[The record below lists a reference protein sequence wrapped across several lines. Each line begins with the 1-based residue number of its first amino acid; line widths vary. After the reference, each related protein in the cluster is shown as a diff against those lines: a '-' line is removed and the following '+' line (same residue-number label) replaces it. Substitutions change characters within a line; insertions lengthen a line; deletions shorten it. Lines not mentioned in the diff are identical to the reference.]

1 MDSATPHA
9 VLFVGVDGMKQ
20 TRMQTFP
27 SLLPALTIGILLIIA
42 NCYWIAMGRATDQS
56 YTTNISL
63 YFNVIFSLFLLTL
76 LNLPLRR
83 FLPTSA
89 LSQGELLVVYVMLS
103 IASSLAGLDII
114 QSLVGIMSTPFRFA
128 TPENEWANLFWR
140 FIPRWLSVE
149 ETGVLDNLY
158 DGGSSLYAASHIRAW
173 VFPALAWSAFL
184 VALLFVMLC
193 INVVV
198 RKQWVEREKLT
209 YPIIQLPFEMTR
221 AKSGFFV
228 NRLMWLG
235 FGIAF
240 LVNIVNGLHFLFP
253 VVPSLGGE
261 LYEKT
266 GRGLD
271 LGKLFTEK
279 PWSAIGSMPVMVLP
293 SIIGLAFFIPLDLS
307 FSFWFFFLF
316 WKLQAVFA
324 SVLGLGDMPRFPYTG
339 EQAFGG
345 LIALCAIALWVSRT
359 HLKKVILTIFSSR
372 SPLDDSTEP
381 VRYKSAFT
389 GIVLGMSFITFFCL
403 RAGMSIGAILLF
415 FTLYFA
421 MSIGITRM
429 RAELGSPVNDFH
441 DSGLPEMISGAIGT
455 HRFGAHNLTMFS
467 FFRFFNRAYRPHP
480 MPHQLEGFKIAER
493 SKISNSGIFLAMVLA
508 AVIGA
513 LAFFWSYLDAQY
525 QFVGLN
531 TRGRGIHAFNRLKSW
546 LYYPSQADY
555 AAITAMGTGF
565 LFSLFLMIMRMRFLF
580 WPFHP
585 AGYAVA
591 ASYSVRGFW
600 FSIFIS
606 WLAKSIIL
614 KSGGLKTHRKAIP
627 FFLGI
632 ILGEFTAGSFWSL
645 LGIALGKPMYKF
657 LW

>member
-1 MDSATPHA
+1 
-9 VLFVGVDGMKQ
+9 
-20 TRMQTFP
+20 
-27 SLLPALTIGILLIIA
+27 
-42 NCYWIAMGRATDQS
+42 MGRATDQS

-149 ETGVLDNLY
+149 ETGALDNLY

-307 FSFWFFFLF
+307 FSLLVLLSLLEVTGCFR
-316 WKLQAVFA
+316 KCPRTRRHA
-324 SVLGLGDMPRFPYTG
+324 SVSLYGRTGIRRTHRTMRHCPLG
-339 EQAFGG
+339 EQN
-345 LIALCAIALWVSRT
+345 
-359 HLKKVILTIFSSR
+359 
-372 SPLDDSTEP
+372 SPE
-381 VRYKSAFT
+381 
-389 GIVLGMSFITFFCL
+389 
-403 RAGMSIGAILLF
+403 
-415 FTLYFA
+415 
-421 MSIGITRM
+421 
-429 RAELGSPVNDFH
+429 
-441 DSGLPEMISGAIGT
+441 
-455 HRFGAHNLTMFS
+455 
-467 FFRFFNRAYRPHP
+467 
-480 MPHQLEGFKIAER
+480 EG
-493 SKISNSGIFLAMVLA
+493 NS
-508 AVIGA
+508 
-513 LAFFWSYLDAQY
+513 
-525 QFVGLN
+525 
-531 TRGRGIHAFNRLKSW
+531 H
-546 LYYPSQADY
+546 
-555 AAITAMGTGF
+555 
-565 LFSLFLMIMRMRFLF
+565 
-580 WPFHP
+580 H
-585 AGYAVA
+585 
-591 ASYSVRGFW
+591 
-600 FSIFIS
+600 
-606 WLAKSIIL
+606 IL
-614 KSGGLKTHRKAIP
+614 KP
-627 FFLGI
+627 
-632 ILGEFTAGSFWSL
+632 FTA
-645 LGIALGKPMYKF
+645 
-657 LW
+657 

>member
-1 MDSATPHA
+1 MDSVALNA

-20 TRMQTFP
+20 TRKQTFP
-27 SLLPALTIGILLIIA
+27 SLRRALTIGVVLIVA
-42 NCYWIAMGRATDQS
+42 NCYWIGMGRATDQS

-63 YFNVIFSLFLLTL
+63 YYNVVFSLFLLTL
-76 LNLPLRR
+76 FNVPLKK
-83 FLPTSA
+83 FLPASA

-114 QSLVGIMSTPFRFA
+114 QSLVGIMSTPFAFA
-128 TPENEWANLFWR
+128 TPENEWGNLFWR
-140 FIPRWLSVE
+140 FIPRWLAVE
-149 ETGVLDNLY
+149 ENSVLDNLY
-158 DGGSSLYAASHIRAW
+158 NGESTLYTARHVRAW

-184 VALLFVMLC
+184 FALLFIMLC

-198 RKQWVEREKLT
+198 RKQWVEAEKLT

-221 AKSGFFV
+221 EQSGFFV

-240 LVNIVNGLHFLFP
+240 LVNIVNGLHHLFP
-253 VVPSLGGE
+253 LVPSLGGE

-271 LGKLFTEK
+271 LGRFFTEK
-279 PWSAIGSMPVMVLP
+279 PWSAIGSMPVMVIP
-293 SIIGLAFFIPLDLS
+293 SIVGLAFFIPLDLS

-316 WKLQAVFA
+316 WKLQSVFA
-324 SVLGLGDMPRFPYTG
+324 SYLGLGDLPRFPYFG

-345 LIALCAIALWVSRT
+345 LIGLCAIALWVSRS
-359 HLKKVILTIFSSR
+359 HLKKVILTVFSSR
-372 SPLDDSTEP
+372 SPLDDSTEAI
-381 VRYKSAFT
+381 RYKSAFS
-389 GIVLGMSFITFFCL
+389 GIALGMSFITFFCL
-403 RAGMSIGAILLF
+403 RAGMSIGAIFVF

-421 MSIGITRM
+421 MSIAITRM
-429 RAELGSPVNDFH
+429 RAELGSPVHDFH
-441 DSGLPEMISGAIGT
+441 DSGLAEMITGAIGT
-455 HRFGAHNLTMFS
+455 RRFGPHNLTMFS

-493 SKISNSGIFLAMVLA
+493 SRISNSGLFLAMVLA
-508 AVIGA
+508 TVIGA

-531 TRGRGIHAFNRLKSW
+531 TRGRGIHAFNRLRSW
-546 LYYPSQADY
+546 LYYPSQPDY
-555 AAITAMGTGF
+555 AATVAMGAGF
-565 LFSLFLMIMRMRFLF
+565 LFSLFLMMMRMRFLF
-580 WPFHP
+580 WPLHP

-614 KSGGLKTHRKAIP
+614 KSGGLKTHRKSIP

-632 ILGEFTAGSFWSL
+632 ILGEFVAGSFWSL
-645 LGIALGKPMYKF
+645 FGIALGKPMYKF

>member
-1 MDSATPHA
+1 
-9 VLFVGVDGMKQ
+9 MKQ
-20 TRMQTFP
+20 TRTQAFP
-27 SLLPALTIGILLIIA
+27 SLLPALIIGIVLIVA

-63 YFNVIFSLFLLTL
+63 YFNVIFSVFLLTL
-76 LNLPLRR
+76 LNLPLKR
-83 FLPTSA
+83 FLPTFA

-114 QSLVGIMSTPFRFA
+114 QSLVGIISTPFRFA

-149 ETGVLDNLY
+149 ESGVLDNLY
-158 DGGSSLYAASHIRAW
+158 DGGSSLYTARHIRAW

-193 INVVV
+193 INVLV
-198 RKQWVEREKLT
+198 RKQWVEREKLS

-221 AKSGFFV
+221 AQSGFFV
-228 NRLMWLG
+228 NRLMWWG

-324 SVLGLGDMPRFPYTG
+324 SALGLGDIPRFPYIG

-345 LIALCAIALWVSRT
+345 LLALCAIALWVSRT
-359 HLKKVILTIFSSR
+359 HLKRVILTVFSRR
-372 SPLDDSTEP
+372 SPIDDSTEP
-381 VRYKSAFT
+381 IGYKAAIS
-389 GIVLGMSFITFFCL
+389 GIVLGMSFITFYCL
-403 RAGMSIGAILLF
+403 RAGMSIGAILIF
-415 FTLYFA
+415 FALYFA

-441 DSGLPEMISGAIGT
+441 DSGLPEMITGAIGT

-513 LAFFWSYLDAQY
+513 LAFFWAYLDAQY

-614 KSGGLKTHRKAIP
+614 KSGGLKTHRKSIP

-632 ILGEFTAGSFWSL
+632 ILGEFTAGSLWSL
-645 LGIALGKPMYKF
+645 FGIALEKPMYKF

>member
-1 MDSATPHA
+1 MDSVALNA

-20 TRMQTFP
+20 TRKQTFP
-27 SLLPALTIGILLIIA
+27 SLLRALTIGVVLIVA
-42 NCYWIAMGRATDQS
+42 NCYWIGMGRATDQS

-63 YFNVIFSLFLLTL
+63 YYNVVFSLFLLTL
-76 LNLPLRR
+76 FNVPLKK
-83 FLPTSA
+83 FLPASA

-114 QSLVGIMSTPFRFA
+114 QSLVGIMSTPFAFA
-128 TPENEWANLFWR
+128 TPENEWGNLFWR
-140 FIPRWLSVE
+140 FIPRWLAVE
-149 ETGVLDNLY
+149 ENSVLDNLY
-158 DGGSSLYAASHIRAW
+158 NGESTLYTARHVRAW

-184 VALLFVMLC
+184 FALLFIMLC

-198 RKQWVEREKLT
+198 RKQWVESEKLT

-221 AKSGFFV
+221 EQSGFFV
-228 NRLMWLG
+228 NRPMWLG

-240 LVNIVNGLHFLFP
+240 LVNIVNGLHHLFP
-253 VVPSLGGE
+253 LVPSLGGE

-271 LGKLFTEK
+271 LGRFFTEK
-279 PWSAIGSMPVMVLP
+279 PWSAIGSMPVMVIP
-293 SIIGLAFFIPLDLS
+293 SIVGLAFFIPLDLS
-307 FSFWFFFLF
+307 FSLWFFFLF
-316 WKLQAVFA
+316 WKLQSVFA
-324 SVLGLGDMPRFPYTG
+324 SYLGLGDLPRFPYIG

-345 LIALCAIALWVSRT
+345 LIGLCAIALWVSRI
-359 HLKKVILTIFSSR
+359 HLKKVILTVFSSR
-372 SPLDDSTEP
+372 SPLDDSTESI
-381 VRYKSAFT
+381 RYKSAFS
-389 GIVLGMSFITFFCL
+389 GIALGMSFITFFCL
-403 RAGMSIGAILLF
+403 RAGMSIGAIFVF

-421 MSIGITRM
+421 MSIAITRM
-429 RAELGSPVNDFH
+429 RAELGSPVHDFH
-441 DSGLPEMISGAIGT
+441 DSGLAEMITGAIGT
-455 HRFGAHNLTMFS
+455 RRFGPHNLTMFS

-493 SKISNSGIFLAMVLA
+493 SRISNSGLFLAMVLA
-508 AVIGA
+508 TVIGA

-531 TRGRGIHAFNRLKSW
+531 TRGRGIHAFNRLRSW
-546 LYYPSQADY
+546 LYYPSQPDY
-555 AAITAMGTGF
+555 AATVAMGAGF
-565 LFSLFLMIMRMRFLF
+565 LFSLILMMMRMRFLF
-580 WPFHP
+580 WPLHP

-614 KSGGLKTHRKAIP
+614 KSGGLKTHRKSIP

-632 ILGEFTAGSFWSL
+632 ILGEFVAGSFWSL
-645 LGIALGKPMYKF
+645 FGIALGKPMYKF

>member
-1 MDSATPHA
+1 
-9 VLFVGVDGMKQ
+9 MKQ
-20 TRMQTFP
+20 TRTQTFP
-27 SLLPALTIGILLIIA
+27 SLLPALTIGIVLIVA
-42 NCYWIAMGRATDQS
+42 NCYWIAMGRATNQS

-76 LNLPLRR
+76 FNRLFKK
-83 FLPTSA
+83 FLPTAA
-89 LSQGELLVVYVMLS
+89 LSQGELLVIYVMLS
-103 IASSLAGLDII
+103 IASSLGGLDII
-114 QSLVGIMSTPFRFA
+114 QSLVGIMSTPFMFA
-128 TPENEWANLFWR
+128 TPENEWGNLFWR
-140 FIPRWLSVE
+140 FIPRWLAVE
-149 ETGVLDNLY
+149 ENGALDNLY
-158 DGGSSLYAASHIRAW
+158 NGESTLYNASHVRAW

-184 VALLFVMLC
+184 FALLFIMLC

-198 RKQWVEREKLT
+198 RKQWVEGEKLT
-209 YPIIQLPFEMTR
+209 YPIIQLPFEVTR
-221 AKSGFFV
+221 EQSGFFV

-240 LVNIVNGLHFLFP
+240 LVNIVNGLHYLFP

-266 GRGLD
+266 GSGLD
-271 LGKLFTEK
+271 LGRFFTEK
-279 PWSAIGSMPVMVLP
+279 PWSAIGSMPVMVIP
-293 SIIGLAFFIPLDLS
+293 SVVGLAFFIPLDLS

-316 WKLQAVFA
+316 WKLQFVFA
-324 SVLGLGDMPRFPYTG
+324 SFVGLGDLPRFPYSG

-345 LIALCAIALWVSRT
+345 LIGLCAIALWVSRN
-359 HLKKVILTIFSSR
+359 HLKRVILTIFSSR
-372 SPLDDSTEP
+372 SQLDDSTEP
-381 VRYKSAFT
+381 IRYKSAFL
-389 GIVLGMSFITFFCL
+389 GIVLGMSFITLFCL
-403 RAGMSIGAILLF
+403 RAGMSIGAILIF

-429 RAELGSPVNDFH
+429 RAELGSPVHDFH
-441 DSGLPEMISGAIGT
+441 DSGLSEMITGAMGT
-455 HRFGAHNLTMFS
+455 RRFGPHNLTMFS

-493 SKISNSGIFLAMVLA
+493 ARISNSGLFLAMVLA
-508 AVIGA
+508 IVIGA
-513 LAFFWSYLDAQY
+513 VAFFWSYLNAQY

-531 TRGRGIHAFNRLKSW
+531 TRGRGIHAFNRLRSW
-546 LYYPSQADY
+546 LYYPLQLDY
-555 AAITAMGTGF
+555 AAMVAMGAGF
-565 LFSLFLMIMRMRFLF
+565 LFSLFMMMMRMRFLF
-580 WPFHP
+580 WPLHP

-591 ASYSVRGFW
+591 TSYSTRGFW

-614 KSGGLKTHRKAIP
+614 KSGGLKTHRKFIP

-632 ILGEFTAGSFWSL
+632 ILGEFVAGSFWSL